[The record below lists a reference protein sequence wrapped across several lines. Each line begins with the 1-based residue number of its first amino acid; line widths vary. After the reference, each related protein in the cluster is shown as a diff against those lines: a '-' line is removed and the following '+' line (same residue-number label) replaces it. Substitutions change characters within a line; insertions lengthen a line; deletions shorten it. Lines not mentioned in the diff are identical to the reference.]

1 MKGHRDL
8 VVWRKA
14 MGLVRDIYG
23 ATSEFPRNELYG
35 LTGQIRRTAVSVPS
49 NIAEGH
55 GRGSVRELKQF
66 VSQARGSLLELQTQL
81 EIAHD
86 LRYLPQP
93 SFVELMAK
101 SDDIGRM
108 LTGLRLWCQQR
119 ERR

>member
-14 MGLVRDIYG
+14 MALVRDVYA
-23 ATSEFPRNELYG
+23 ATSGFPKNELYG
-35 LTGQIRRTAVSVPS
+35 LIGQMRRAVVSVPS
-49 NIAEGH
+49 NVAEGH
-55 GRGSVRELKQF
+55 GRGSIREFKQF

-86 LRYLPQP
+86 LRYL
-93 SFVELMAK
+93 SEALFKELMAK

-108 LTGLRLWCQQR
+108 LTGLKLWCQQR

>member
-35 LTGQIRRTAVSVPS
+35 LTGQIRRAAVSIPS

-55 GRGSVRELKQF
+55 GRGSIREFKQF

-86 LRYLPQP
+86 LRFLSQ
-93 SFVELMAK
+93 SAFEDLMQK
-101 SDDIGRM
+101 SDDVGRM
-108 LTGLRLWCQQR
+108 LTGLKLWCQER

>member
-14 MGLVRDIYG
+14 MSLVRDVYS
-23 ATSEFPRNELYG
+23 ATSAFPRNELYG
-35 LTGQIRRTAVSVPS
+35 LTGQMRRAVVSVPS

-55 GRGSVRELKQF
+55 GRGSIREFKQF

-81 EIAHD
+81 EIARDVH
-86 LRYLPQP
+86 YLPQP
-93 SFVELMAK
+93 LFQELLVK

-108 LTGLRLWCQQR
+108 LTGLKQWCQER